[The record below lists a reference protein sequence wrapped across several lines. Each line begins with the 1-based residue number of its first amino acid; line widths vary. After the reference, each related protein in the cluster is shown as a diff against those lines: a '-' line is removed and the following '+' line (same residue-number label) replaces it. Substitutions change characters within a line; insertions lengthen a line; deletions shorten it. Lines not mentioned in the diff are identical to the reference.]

1 MINLLVIDDDPDLL
15 SVLSGYFL
23 SQGMRVFVANNF
35 TEGMK
40 QSDRKRINVMIT
52 DFKLGDGEGTDL
64 LSHFRE
70 AHPEAKLI
78 MVSGFDD
85 PNLEEAAKTRGADVF
100 LKKPVDLELL
110 TNWVNKLSGKES

>member
-23 SQGMRVFVANNF
+23 SQGIRVFVANNF
-35 TEGMK
+35 AEGLK
-40 QSDRKRINVMIT
+40 QSERKRIDLTIT

-70 AHPEAKLI
+70 THPESKLI
-78 MVSGFDD
+78 LISGFDD
-85 PNLEEAAKTRGADVF
+85 PTLEDTAKEHGAAVF
-100 LKKPVDLELL
+100 LKKPLDMERL
-110 TNWVNKLSGKES
+110 TNWVKKLTAGE